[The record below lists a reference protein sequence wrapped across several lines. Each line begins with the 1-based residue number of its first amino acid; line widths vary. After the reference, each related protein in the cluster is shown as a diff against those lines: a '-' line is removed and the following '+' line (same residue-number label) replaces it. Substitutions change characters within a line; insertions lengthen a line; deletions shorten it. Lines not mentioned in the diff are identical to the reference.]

1 MPGKKHTA
9 AAFTLTEMLIAS
21 ALSLMV
27 TAMVL
32 TLLVKNLELWR
43 DGMARLQLSEQSRLV
58 RERVLHGLNGRFGL
72 RHARRSQI
80 TVAADRVVFY
90 DVTASNA
97 FALRWPAGQPPV
109 CLDQAGTQWLARG
122 GAVVESAAIAAAG
135 NILNIDFSLALDAG
149 RRRLTQPQQIR
160 VYLLN
165 E

>member
-1 MPGKKHTA
+1 MPGKNHTA

-72 RHARRSQI
+72 NHARR
-80 TVAADRVVFY
+80 
-90 DVTASNA
+90 
-97 FALRWPAGQPPV
+97 
-109 CLDQAGTQWLARG
+109 
-122 GAVVESAAIAAAG
+122 
-135 NILNIDFSLALDAG
+135 
-149 RRRLTQPQQIR
+149 
-160 VYLLN
+160 
-165 E
+165 